1 MEDYSIIL
9 VQIIS
14 VGFGYLFFRIV
25 KPKIK
30 SSEQEVYYAKEV
42 YYARLLSA
50 WSLFISTSFT
60 MRDFAGGPSLQG
72 LKIWLMISIP
82 FAIFAGIVGY
92 LYGKFSK

>member
-9 VQIIS
+9 IQIVS

-25 KPKIK
+25 RPKIK
-30 SSEQEVYYAKEV
+30 SGKKEV

-50 WSLFISTSFT
+50 WSLFVSTSFT
-60 MRDFAGGPSLQG
+60 MVEFASGPSLEG
-72 LKIWLMISIP
+72 LKIWLVVSIP

-92 LYGKFSK
+92 LYGKFR

>member
-9 VQIIS
+9 IQIIS

-30 SSEQEVYYAKEV
+30 SGKKEV

-50 WSLFISTSFT
+50 WSLFVSTSFT
-60 MRDFAGGPSLQG
+60 MRDFASRPSLEG
-72 LKIWLMISIP
+72 LEIWLMVSIP
-82 FAIFAGIVGY
+82 FAIFAGIAGY
-92 LYGKFSK
+92 LYGKFIK

>member
-1 MEDYSIIL
+1 MEVSNIIFI
-9 VQIIS
+9 QIVS

-30 SSEQEVYYAKEV
+30 SGKKEV

-50 WSLFISTSFT
+50 WSLFVSTSFS
-60 MRDFAGGPSLQG
+60 MRDFAGGPG
-72 LKIWLMISIP
+72 LEGLEVWLMVSIP
-82 FAIFAGIVGY
+82 FAIFAAIVGY

>member
-1 MEDYSIIL
+1 MEVSNIIFI
-9 VQIIS
+9 QIVS

-30 SSEQEVYYAKEV
+30 SGKKEV

-50 WSLFISTSFT
+50 WSLFVSTSFS
-60 MRDFAGGPSLQG
+60 MRDFAGGPSLEG
-72 LKIWLMISIP
+72 LKVWLMVSIP
-82 FAIFAGIVGY
+82 FAIFAAIVGY

>member
-1 MEDYSIIL
+1 MEVSNIIFI
-9 VQIIS
+9 QIVA

-30 SSEQEVYYAKEV
+30 SGKKEV

-50 WSLFISTSFT
+50 WSLFVSTSFT
-60 MRDFAGGPSLQG
+60 MRDFAGGPSIST
-72 LKIWLMISIP
+72 LKIWLMVSIP
-82 FAIFAGIVGY
+82 FAIFAAIIGY